1 MTDTEA
7 FLNSYKR
14 LESVLSRSNL
24 TPLAYEN
31 ILPEHSEDQDKLKTC
46 RIIRNYLSH
55 HPDSAKMFPATK
67 DMTEFV
73 EELAEKEEQKYT
85 TLKDL
90 SVKTMIATPQTTL
103 KDLVDEFARISK
115 KRDVKCDG
123 CELTIP
129 YLAMDDSKQMVY
141 VIPERFIFISLAS
154 GETMRHKV
162 DEKLLKQ
169 LSCPYE
175 LKESHLFEEALNNL
189 SGSFVIVKS
198 LTAQSSA
205 RNFVGM
211 IWR

>member
-24 TPLAYEN
+24 TPLVYEN
-31 ILPEHSEDQDKLKTC
+31 MLPEHSEDQDKLKTC
-46 RIIRNYLSH
+46 RIIRNYLAH

-73 EELAEKEEQKYT
+73 EELAKKEEQKYT

-115 KRDVKCDG
+115 KRNVRCDG
-123 CELTIP
+123 GELTIP
-129 YLAMDDSKQMVY
+129 YSFTDDSKQMVY

-154 GETMRHKV
+154 GQTLRHKV
-162 DEKLLKQ
+162 DEVLLKQ
-169 LSCPYE
+169 LSCPWKI
-175 LKESHLFEEALNNL
+175 KESHLLEESLNNVR
-189 SGSFVIVKS
+189 GSFVIVKS
-198 LTAQSSA
+198 LSA
-205 RNFVGM
+205 SFSVRNYVGM